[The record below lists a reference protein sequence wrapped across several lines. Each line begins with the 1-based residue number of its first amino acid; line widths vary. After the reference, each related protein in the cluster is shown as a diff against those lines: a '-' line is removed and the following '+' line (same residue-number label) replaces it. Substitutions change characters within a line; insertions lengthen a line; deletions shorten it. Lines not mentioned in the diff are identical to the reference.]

1 MAITRRHFLARSAAL
16 GCSAAASPF
25 ATPVVLAE
33 APGDAR
39 LVVIILRGGMDG
51 LDVVRPYGDPDFARM
66 RPQTPDDGTDLDGFF
81 ALHPALSGLHGLW
94 SKGELSF
101 AHATSTPYRHKRSHF
116 DGQDFLENGG
126 FQSDGRLTGAG
137 DGWLNRLLPLM
148 GGHTEMRALAV
159 GRGKLRLLSG
169 DAPHTSWSPD
179 ADLDLS
185 DQGRLL
191 LSIIYQNDPLF
202 REAARK
208 AVILSDETDTTMR
221 PTKAGRA
228 AEMAAFAADRLNSAT
243 RIAAFSLNGFDT
255 HRSQSATLPRAL
267 SELETAI
274 LTLRHDLGR
283 NWGKTA
289 VLAMTE
295 FGRTAR
301 MNGTSGTDHGT
312 GGLMLLAGGAIAGG
326 SVMGRWPGLGESDL
340 FEGRDLMPTD
350 DIRRYAAWA
359 MHGLF
364 GVERSQLGQSVFPGL
379 DMGDNPGIIA

>member
-1 MAITRRHFLARSAAL
+1 MDISRRKFLARSAAL
-16 GCSAAASPF
+16 GCSAAASPI
-25 ATPVVLAE
+25 ATPFVFAQ
-33 APGDAR
+33 APGEAR

-51 LDVVRPYGDPDFARM
+51 LDVVRPYGDPDFARL
-66 RPQTPDDGTDLDGFF
+66 RPSAPGDGIDLDGFF
-81 ALHPALSGLHGLW
+81 ALHPALAGLSGLW
-94 SKGELSF
+94 SSGELSF
-101 AHATSTPYRHKRSHF
+101 AHAASTPYRHKRSHF

-126 FQSDGRLTGAG
+126 AHADGRLTRAG

-169 DAPHTSWSPD
+169 EAPHASWSPD
-179 ADLDLS
+179 ADLNLS

-208 AVILSDETDTTMR
+208 AVSLSDETDTKMR
-221 PTKAGRA
+221 PAKAGRA
-228 AEMAAFAADRLNSAT
+228 AEMAAFAAERLNGLT
-243 RIAAFSLNGFDT
+243 RIAAFSLTGFDT
-255 HRSQSATLPRAL
+255 HRAQSNTLPRAL

-274 LTLRHDLGR
+274 LTLRQDLGR

-312 GGLMLLAGGAIAGG
+312 GGLMMLAGGAIAGG
-326 SVMGRWPGLGESDL
+326 RVMGRWPGLGDSDL

-350 DIRRYAAWA
+350 DVRRYAAWA

-364 GVERSQLGQSVFPGL
+364 GVERSQLDRTVFPGL
-379 DMGDNPGIIA
+379 DLGDNPGIIA